1 MTKEQQLAERI
12 IAAVGGMDNIDSVMN
27 CMTRVRIKVLDENKV
42 DDQELRHIDGVMGV
56 IHDERIQVVVGPGTV
71 NKVANHM
78 AELSG
83 VKLGDPIPHHH
94 NDSEK
99 MDYKSYAAD
108 KAKANKEAHKAKQKN
123 GKLNK
128 VLKSIANIFIPLIP
142 AFIGAGLI
150 GGIAAVLSNLM
161 VAGYISGAWITQLIT
176 VFNVIK
182 DGMLAYLAIFTG
194 INAAKEFGATPGL
207 GGVIGGT
214 TLLTGIAG
222 KNILMNVFTGEP
234 LQPGQGGI
242 IGVIFA
248 VWVLSIVEKRLHKI
262 VPNAIDII
270 VTPTIALLIVGLLT
284 IFIFMPLAGFVSD
297 SLVSVVNGIISI
309 GGVFSGFI
317 IGASFLPLVMLGLH
331 HIFTPIHIEMINQS
345 GATYLLPI
353 AAMAGAGQVG
363 AALALWVRCKR
374 NTTLRNTLKGA
385 LPVGFLGIGEP
396 LIYGVTLPLG
406 RPFLTACIG
415 GGIGG
420 AVIGGIGHIGA
431 KAIGPSGVSLLPLI
445 SDNMYL
451 GYIAGLLAAYAGG
464 FVCTYLFGTTKAMR
478 QTDLLGD

>member
-83 VKLGDPIPHHH
+83 VKLGDPIPHNH